1 MGKQSR
7 QRDRMLERLEK
18 KRRVAAAERKK
29 IEAEEAAV
37 KEQAMIRAK
46 LEKERLE
53 REGHNTEEVVAS
65 LQTQLESNLLQHRA
79 QQDSKK
85 QERKRRMQE
94 RLKAKSAKK
103 ALELKKAQQD
113 EMREELREQEK
124 ERHELQAKSAKEI
137 ETKMLEGIMI
147 RGTDEN
153 RIDEAIEIVMHDRH
167 AKETSYLIAQQY
179 DERTKVLRDAM
190 EDLFERK
197 ANERAQ
203 ILARVKEDN
212 TSDVQLEA
220 TSALD
225 KRHAEEQLALRQ
237 RQLSEISHAFE
248 QLAPE
253 DILKKKQAEQAQRQ
267 EEELREFKEAMD
279 QEQKDQI
286 ERIKAE
292 KEKFEEEL
300 RKKNEDEM
308 RELESQHR
316 KVMEEERVQAEKKIR
331 ERRAAL
337 LKEQELSQ
345 QNHMKRLGKLDEEE
359 KKVLQQRF
367 REDRERVAAALEAE
381 RLRQERALEEKLR
394 VRRMKRALRKEELLR
409 ERMKLEHKRMQRR
422 IEAVNS
428 TMVST
433 VNAMMGKTVFKA
445 AREKGMFSGENSAVQ
460 MSIVSKMA
468 NKWRNASLA
477 AKAKA
482 KADIAKL
489 SEGTPA
495 ERRAAREVSKG
506 FWKEESDTSNEESRI
521 EQEKKANLEHV
532 KKLQMKMEEELSK
545 KGAEMSDRQRR
556 QHERLLKKLELKKK
570 RAAAKAEKLEK
581 EKKKLWRLVKHKKL
595 WKL

>member
-1 MGKQSR
+1 
-7 QRDRMLERLEK
+7 
-18 KRRVAAAERKK
+18 
-29 IEAEEAAV
+29 
-37 KEQAMIRAK
+37 
-46 LEKERLE
+46 
-53 REGHNTEEVVAS
+53 
-65 LQTQLESNLLQHRA
+65 
-79 QQDSKK
+79 
-85 QERKRRMQE
+85 
-94 RLKAKSAKK
+94 
-103 ALELKKAQQD
+103 
-113 EMREELREQEK
+113 
-124 ERHELQAKSAKEI
+124 
-137 ETKMLEGIMI
+137 
-147 RGTDEN
+147 
-153 RIDEAIEIVMHDRH
+153 
-167 AKETSYLIAQQY
+167 
-179 DERTKVLRDAM
+179 
-190 EDLFERK
+190 
-197 ANERAQ
+197 
-203 ILARVKEDN
+203 
-212 TSDVQLEA
+212 
-220 TSALD
+220 
-225 KRHAEEQLALRQ
+225 
-237 RQLSEISHAFE
+237 
-248 QLAPE
+248 
-253 DILKKKQAEQAQRQ
+253 
-267 EEELREFKEAMD
+267 MD

-308 RELESQHR
+308 KELELQHR

-359 KKVLQQRF
+359 KKVLEQRF
-367 REDRERVAAALEAE
+367 REDRERVAAAALEAE

-506 FWKEESDTSNEESRI
+506 FWKEESNTSNEESRL

-532 KKLQMKMEEELSK
+532 KKLQMKMEEELNK

-570 RAAAKAEKLEK
+570 GLRQKP
-581 EKKKLWRLVKHKKL
+581 RS
-595 WKL
+595 

>member
-1 MGKQSR
+1 MG
-7 QRDRMLERLEK
+7 
-18 KRRVAAAERKK
+18 
-29 IEAEEAAV
+29 
-37 KEQAMIRAK
+37 
-46 LEKERLE
+46 
-53 REGHNTEEVVAS
+53 
-65 LQTQLESNLLQHRA
+65 
-79 QQDSKK
+79 
-85 QERKRRMQE
+85 
-94 RLKAKSAKK
+94 
-103 ALELKKAQQD
+103 
-113 EMREELREQEK
+113 
-124 ERHELQAKSAKEI
+124 
-137 ETKMLEGIMI
+137 
-147 RGTDEN
+147 
-153 RIDEAIEIVMHDRH
+153 
-167 AKETSYLIAQQY
+167 
-179 DERTKVLRDAM
+179 
-190 EDLFERK
+190 
-197 ANERAQ
+197 
-203 ILARVKEDN
+203 
-212 TSDVQLEA
+212 
-220 TSALD
+220 
-225 KRHAEEQLALRQ
+225 
-237 RQLSEISHAFE
+237 
-248 QLAPE
+248 
-253 DILKKKQAEQAQRQ
+253 
-267 EEELREFKEAMD
+267 
-279 QEQKDQI
+279 
-286 ERIKAE
+286 
-292 KEKFEEEL
+292 
-300 RKKNEDEM
+300 
-308 RELESQHR
+308 ESQHR
-316 KVMEEERVQAEKKIR
+316 KVMEEERVHAEKKIR

-506 FWKEESDTSNEESRI
+506 FWKEQSDTSNEESRI

-532 KKLQMKMEEELSK
+532 KKLQMKMEEE
-545 KGAEMSDRQRR
+545 
-556 QHERLLKKLELKKK
+556 
-570 RAAAKAEKLEK
+570 
-581 EKKKLWRLVKHKKL
+581 
-595 WKL
+595 

>member
-1 MGKQSR
+1 MG
-7 QRDRMLERLEK
+7 
-18 KRRVAAAERKK
+18 
-29 IEAEEAAV
+29 
-37 KEQAMIRAK
+37 
-46 LEKERLE
+46 
-53 REGHNTEEVVAS
+53 
-65 LQTQLESNLLQHRA
+65 
-79 QQDSKK
+79 
-85 QERKRRMQE
+85 
-94 RLKAKSAKK
+94 
-103 ALELKKAQQD
+103 
-113 EMREELREQEK
+113 
-124 ERHELQAKSAKEI
+124 
-137 ETKMLEGIMI
+137 
-147 RGTDEN
+147 
-153 RIDEAIEIVMHDRH
+153 
-167 AKETSYLIAQQY
+167 
-179 DERTKVLRDAM
+179 ERTKVLRDAM

-212 TSDVQLEA
+212 TSDDQATKILAEMEAKYEVLQSDVQLEA

-237 RQLSEISHAFE
+237 RQLSEISHAIE

-308 RELESQHR
+308 KELESQHR

-331 ERRAAL
+331 ERRATL

-394 VRRMKRALRKEELLR
+394 VRRMKKALRKEELLR
-409 ERMKLEHKRMQRR
+409 KRMELEHKRMQRR
-422 IEAVNS
+422 IEGVNS
-428 TMVST
+428 TMAST
-433 VNAMMGKTVFKA
+433 LNAMMGKTVFKV
-445 AREKGMFSGENSAVQ
+445 ARGKGLFSGEKSAVQ

-489 SEGTPA
+489 SGGTPA

-506 FWKEESDTSNEESRI
+506 FWKQESDASNEESRL
-521 EQEKKANLEHV
+521 EREKKANLEHV
-532 KKLQMKMEEELSK
+532 KKLQMKMEEELNK

-581 EKKKLWRLVKHKKL
+581 EKKKQEALAIKEAQKSVEAVEKAGDNVVSGFGAILDESKVDDKSSNLAEAVPAMIIPESVTKEQVDRSSTELTGAMVSNMGSFNPASEKRMLDKLNKIETMLEQFASSRKISINQSASDVNNPEHSSMKFDYEEDDDDFNSSLAERLGKYKAFQQNPELIDFLHRHG
-595 WKL
+595 